1 MKNTTQLAGLAGMN
15 FNTQF
20 KYFERLT
27 LYLNQTIPNT
37 SSVGFLKNS
46 VVETQRLISTD
57 QTHVFQQS
65 LPICIEVY
73 IRLLVALCTF
83 DHLCASKIG
92 MKGPTLTVSFS
103 SVFFTV
109 NENSTVWVLSGLVH

>member
-57 QTHVFQQS
+57 QTHVFQ
-65 LPICIEVY
+65 
-73 IRLLVALCTF
+73 
-83 DHLCASKIG
+83 
-92 MKGPTLTVSFS
+92 
-103 SVFFTV
+103 
-109 NENSTVWVLSGLVH
+109 

>member
-15 FNTQF
+15 FNAQS

-27 LYLNQTIPNT
+27 LYLNQTIPNI

-57 QTHVFQQS
+57 QTHVFQ
-65 LPICIEVY
+65 
-73 IRLLVALCTF
+73 
-83 DHLCASKIG
+83 
-92 MKGPTLTVSFS
+92 
-103 SVFFTV
+103 
-109 NENSTVWVLSGLVH
+109 